1 MRPPRRWSSPPRSS
15 APIWRRRPR
24 SGARWSSSQASSQS
38 RCPPRPTF
46 HNCRSAKLQV
56 PAHTMSI
63 VKAPLAVFLSSVGN
77 FQSEP
82 CTTILK
88 RGIDSNQKR
97 ERPRS
102 CLCRNEQV
110 VKSFRYLLSDL
121 RQFDTLKRSNP
132 MPRRTFRRWLLA
144 IMAATFVMFAGA
156 VSPASADQG
165 DKQGWSLGSDPRKR
179 VFLRFVPANDGPRV
193 LVLGCLRDRKS
204 TRLNSSHT
212 VISYAVFCL
221 TKRKVPTRHRPS

>member
-1 MRPPRRWSSPPRSS
+1 
-15 APIWRRRPR
+15 
-24 SGARWSSSQASSQS
+24 
-38 RCPPRPTF
+38 
-46 HNCRSAKLQV
+46 
-56 PAHTMSI
+56 
-63 VKAPLAVFLSSVGN
+63 
-77 FQSEP
+77 
-82 CTTILK
+82 
-88 RGIDSNQKR
+88 
-97 ERPRS
+97 
-102 CLCRNEQV
+102 LCRNEQV

-193 LVLGCLRDRKS
+193 LVLGCLRDIDSFIVLSEQDIGIGHGQAATLTLANGAARFVVEGKFEEDGAGVGRPGFASEIDADGKALQQIRPKLIPVLEGKGPMVLSVGSASRELPVAGLAKPLSGFKS
-204 TRLNSSHT
+204 VCFGQR
-212 VISYAVFCL
+212 
-221 TKRKVPTRHRPS
+221 